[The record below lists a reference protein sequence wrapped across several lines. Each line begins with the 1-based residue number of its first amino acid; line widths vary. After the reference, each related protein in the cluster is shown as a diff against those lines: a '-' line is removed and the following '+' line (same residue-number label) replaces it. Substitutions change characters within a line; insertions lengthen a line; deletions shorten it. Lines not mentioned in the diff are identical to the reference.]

1 MADLSSKTP
10 ARGRAATKALRRQ
23 QLIDSTIESIAKR
36 GFAETT
42 MANVADG
49 AGLSRGIV
57 NFHFKSKEMLLV
69 ETLRY
74 LAEEYR
80 EAWTRALEKAGPS
93 AADQLAAMVTV
104 DFDPVVCSRKKVAV
118 WYAFYGEAKSRPTYL
133 ELCHAEDLEQHE
145 VLCGLCRQLAAEGG
159 YEGIDP
165 EVVATGFGAISD
177 GLWLDMVIQRRL
189 FDREAARRT
198 CTAYLASIFP
208 RHFSVDR
215 ATAA

>member
-1 MADLSSKTP
+1 LAQQNSKAP

-23 QLIDSTIESIAKR
+23 QLIDATIDSIAKR
-36 GFAETT
+36 GFSETT
-42 MANVADG
+42 LADVADG

-74 LAEEYR
+74 MAEEYR
-80 EAWTRALEKAGPS
+80 EAWTRALEKAGP
-93 AADQLAAMVTV
+93 APAGQLAAMVEI

-133 ELCHAEDLEQHE
+133 DLCHAEDLEQHE
-145 VLCGLCRQLAAEGG
+145 VLCGLCRRVIEEGG
-159 YEGIDP
+159 YEGLDP
-165 EVVATGFGAISD
+165 ELIATGFGAMSD
-177 GLWLDMVIQRRL
+177 GFWLDMLIQRRH
-189 FDREAARRT
+189 FDRAAAKRA
-198 CTAYLASIFP
+198 CYAYLASVFP